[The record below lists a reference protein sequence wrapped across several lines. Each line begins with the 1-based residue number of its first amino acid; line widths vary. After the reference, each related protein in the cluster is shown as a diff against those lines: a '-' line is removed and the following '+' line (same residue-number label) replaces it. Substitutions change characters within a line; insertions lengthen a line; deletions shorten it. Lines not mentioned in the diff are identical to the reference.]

1 MDNLLKDLAYG
12 LRTLRKSPGFTVTA
26 LITLALG
33 IGATTAI
40 FSVVNAVLLRPLPY
54 AGADQLVVINS
65 EMRNR
70 KVKDFPFP
78 PADMKD
84 MREQVTA
91 LDQVAGVATFP
102 VGLVGSDGQSEQVK
116 VAFVTANLVPTL
128 GVPLELGRN
137 FRDEEAIPLPPPPPN
152 VANGTAAFPTIDVS
166 VILSHEFWVRRFGGD
181 SSIVGKTI
189 NLGGNNAHVVGVL
202 APGFELLLP
211 PRFGIERD
219 PEILQLAR
227 VDFEKG
233 SRINVIF
240 HVVGRL
246 KHNAT
251 IGEAA
256 GQLDATAA
264 DLRKR
269 FPIKQSAGVYWQIS
283 PMRAELSSDVRPALM
298 ALMGAVAFVLL
309 IACANVANLIL
320 VRTSRRERELAVRA
334 AFGGSRRRLITQMLI
349 EALVLSAGG
358 ALVGL
363 VVAKLGIIALTAV
376 GPKDLPNIGTVGLD
390 VAVMG
395 FAVFAAIVA
404 ASLFGIVPALRASRP
419 DLMNVLRRSGR
430 TSELGGGKIL
440 RNAVVVA
447 EVTLAFVL
455 LIGGGLMFRSFLT
468 LVATDPGFDPR
479 GGLTFTVAN
488 SNARTNDARSA
499 YQRALHDKL
508 AAIPGVTA
516 VTAMFPIPLDGQMV
530 NSRYGFEAAVTDPST
545 FRQAN
550 LHIIEP
556 GYFAAMKTPFLEG
569 RDYTDAENIPKSQA
583 LIVDSIFA
591 AKAWPGQSAIGKRVY
606 MRSRADTAEW
616 MDVIGVVR
624 HERHESLANDLREAV
639 YMADG
644 QFQFGSA
651 FEWMVRTNGDP
662 ARLAP
667 QVREAVA
674 SLDKSVPVAQVR
686 TLDSFVSQA
695 RASTRFALILIGSF
709 AVIAVVLAGV
719 GLYGVL
725 STVVRQRTAEIG
737 VRMALGAQ
745 TSSIFSLVIG
755 QGAALSAIG
764 IVIGAGSALILTRL
778 MRSMLVGV
786 APSDPLTFVGVAGLF
801 FAIAIVACWIPARR
815 AASLDPANALRDE

>member
-1 MDNLLKDLAYG
+1 VDNFLKDLSYG
-12 LRTLRKSPGFTVTA
+12 IRTLRKSPGFTITA

-54 AGADQLVVINS
+54 PGAEQLVVINS

-70 KVKDFPFP
+70 KVKDFPIA
-78 PADMKD
+78 PADVKD
-84 MREQVTA
+84 IREQVTS
-91 LDQVAGVATFP
+91 LDQVAGVTSFP
-102 VGLVGSDGQSEQVK
+102 QPLVEDNRDPQQVK
-116 VAFVTANLVPTL
+116 TEFVTANFIPTL
-128 GVPLELGRN
+128 GVPLALGRN
-137 FRDEEAIPLPPPPPN
+137 FRDEEALPIPPPPAN
-152 VANGTAAFPTIDVS
+152 VANGTVPFPVIDVT
-166 VILSHEFWVRRFGGD
+166 VILTHEFWMSHFGGD
-181 SSIVGKTI
+181 PSVIGKTLH
-189 NLGGNNAHVVGVL
+189 LGGSNAHVVGVL
-202 APGFELLLP
+202 APGFEVLLP
-211 PRFGIERD
+211 PRFNVERHPD
-219 PEILQLAR
+219 ILQLAR
-227 VDFEKG
+227 VDFDKG

-240 HVVGRL
+240 HLVGRL
-246 KHNAT
+246 KHDRT
-251 IGEAA
+251 VGEAQA
-256 GQLDATAA
+256 QIDATGA

-269 FPIKQSAGVYWQIS
+269 FVIKQTSGTYFQVT
-283 PMRAELSSDVRPALM
+283 PMRGELSADVRPALW

-334 AFGGSRRRLITQMLI
+334 AFGGSRRRLITQMLV

-358 ALVGL
+358 AALGL
-363 VVAKLGIIALTAV
+363 VVARLGIAALTAV
-376 GPKDLPNIGTVGLD
+376 GPQDLPNIGNVGLD
-390 VAVMG
+390 VTVMG
-395 FAVFAAIVA
+395 FAVFAAVLA
-404 ASLFGIVPALRASRP
+404 ASVFGVVPALRASRP

-430 TSELGGGKIL
+430 TSELGGGRVL

-479 GGLTFTVAN
+479 GALTFTVAN
-488 SNARTNDARSA
+488 SNARTNDARAA

-516 VTAMFPIPLDGQMV
+516 VTSMFPIPLDGQMV
-530 NSRYGFEAAVTDPST
+530 NSRYGFEAAITDPST

-569 RDYTDAENIPKSQA
+569 RDFTEAENIPKSEA

-591 AKAWPGQSAIGKRVY
+591 AKSWPGQSAIGKRVY

-624 HERHESLANDLREAV
+624 HERHEGLATDLREAV

-644 QFQFGSA
+644 QFGFGVG
-651 FEWMVRTNGDP
+651 EWMVRTNGDP
-662 ARLAP
+662 ARLTP
-667 QVREAVA
+667 QIREAVA
-674 SLDKSVPVAQVR
+674 SIDKSVPVAQVR

-745 TSSIFSLVIG
+745 ATSIFGLVIG
-755 QGAALSAIG
+755 QGALLSGIG
-764 IVIGAGSALILTRL
+764 IVLGATAALALTRL

-801 FAIAIVACWIPARR
+801 FAIAIVACWLPARR
-815 AASLDPANALRDE
+815 AAALDPSTALRDE

>member
-1 MDNLLKDLAYG
+1 MDNFLKDLSYG
-12 LRTLRKSPGFTVTA
+12 IRTLRKSPGFTITA

-54 AGADQLVVINS
+54 AAADQLVVINS
-65 EMRNR
+65 EMRAR
-70 KVKDFPFP
+70 KVPDFPIA
-78 PADMKD
+78 PADVKD

-91 LDQVAGVATFP
+91 LDQIAGVTTFRQALIEDNAEP
-102 VGLVGSDGQSEQVK
+102 EQVK
-116 VAFVTANLVPTL
+116 TAFVTANLIPTL
-128 GVPLELGRN
+128 GAPLALGRN
-137 FRDEEAIPLPPPPPN
+137 FRDDEAIPLPPPPAN
-152 VANGTAAFPTIDVS
+152 VANGSTPFPTVDVA
-166 VILSHEFWVRRFGGD
+166 VILTHDFWMRRFGGD
-181 SSIVGKTI
+181 PGVVGKTL

-202 APGFELLLP
+202 APGFELLFP
-211 PRFGIERD
+211 PRFNVERHPD
-219 PEILQLAR
+219 ILQLAR
-227 VDFEKG
+227 VDFDKG

-240 HVVGRL
+240 RLLGRL
-246 KHNAT
+246 KHDHT
-251 IGEAA
+251 IGEARA
-256 GQLDATAA
+256 QLDATAA

-269 FPIKQSAGVYWQIS
+269 FPIKATSGTYFQIT
-283 PMRAELSSDVRPALM
+283 PMRSELSADVRPALV

-334 AFGGSRRRLITQMLI
+334 AFGGSRRRLVTQMLV
-349 EALVLSAGG
+349 EAGVLSVAGA
-358 ALVGL
+358 ALGL
-363 VVAKLGIIALTAV
+363 VVARVGILALTAV

-390 VAVMG
+390 VAVLG
-395 FAVFAAIVA
+395 FAVFVALLA
-404 ASLFGIVPALRASRP
+404 ASLFGVVPAMRASRP

-430 TSELGGGKIL
+430 TSELGGGKVL

-479 GGLTFTVAN
+479 GGLTFTIGNA
-488 SNARTNDARSA
+488 NARTNDARAA
-499 YQRALHDKL
+499 YQRALHDRL

-550 LHIIEP
+550 LHIVEP
-556 GYFAAMKTPFLEG
+556 GYFTAMRTPFLEG
-569 RDYTDAENIPKSQA
+569 RDFTDADNIPKSEA
-583 LIVDSIFA
+583 VIVDSIFA
-591 AKAWPGQSAIGKRVY
+591 AKAWPGQSAVGKRIY

-644 QFQFGSA
+644 QFGYGAA

-662 ARLAP
+662 NRLAA
-667 QVREAVA
+667 QVRDAVA

-695 RASTRFALILIGSF
+695 RASTRFALVLIGAF

-745 TSSIFSLVIG
+745 TRSIFGLVIG
-755 QGAALSAIG
+755 QGATLSAMGIG
-764 IVIGAGSALILTRL
+764 LGAVAALALTRL

-786 APSDPLTFVGVAGLF
+786 APSDPLTFVGVAALF
-801 FAIAIVACWIPARR
+801 FAIAIVACWLPARR
-815 AASLDPANALRDE
+815 AAALDPATALRDE

>member
-1 MDNLLKDLAYG
+1 VDNFLKDLSYG
-12 LRTLRKSPGFTVTA
+12 IRTLRKSPGFTITA

-54 AGADQLVVINS
+54 PGAEQLVVINS

-70 KVKDFPFP
+70 KVKDFPIA
-78 PADMKD
+78 PADVKD
-84 MREQVTA
+84 IREQVTA
-91 LDQVAGVATFP
+91 LDQVAGVTSFP
-102 VGLVGSDGQSEQVK
+102 QPLVEDNRDPQQVK
-116 VAFVTANLVPTL
+116 TGFVTANFIPTL
-128 GVPLELGRN
+128 GVPIALGRN
-137 FRDEEAIPLPPPPPN
+137 FRDEEALPIPPPPAN
-152 VANGTAAFPTIDVS
+152 VQNGTVPFPVIDVA
-166 VILSHEFWVRRFGGD
+166 VILSHEFWMSHFGGD
-181 SSIVGKTI
+181 PSVIGRTL
-189 NLGGNNAHVVGVL
+189 NLGGSNAHVVGVL
-202 APGFELLLP
+202 APGFEVLLP
-211 PRFGIERD
+211 PRFNVERHPD
-219 PEILQLAR
+219 LLQLAR
-227 VDFEKG
+227 VDFDKG
-233 SRINVIF
+233 SRINVVF
-240 HVVGRL
+240 HLVGRL
-246 KHNAT
+246 KHDRT
-251 IGEAA
+251 VGEAQA
-256 GQLDATAA
+256 QIDATGA

-269 FPIKQSAGVYWQIS
+269 FVIKQTAGVYFQVT
-283 PMRAELSSDVRPALM
+283 PMRGELSADVRPALW

-334 AFGGSRRRLITQMLI
+334 AFGGSRRRLITQMLV

-358 ALVGL
+358 AVLGL
-363 VVAKLGIIALTAV
+363 VVARLGIVALTAV
-376 GPKDLPNIGTVGLD
+376 GPQDLPNIGNVGLD
-390 VAVMG
+390 VTVMG
-395 FAVFAAIVA
+395 FAVFAAILA

-430 TSELGGGKIL
+430 TSELGGGKVL

-479 GGLTFTVAN
+479 GALTFTVAN
-488 SNARTNDARSA
+488 ANARTNDARAA

-530 NSRYGFEAAVTDPST
+530 NSRYGFEAAITDPST

-569 RDYTDAENIPKSQA
+569 RDFTEAENIPKSEA

-591 AKAWPGQSAIGKRVY
+591 AKSWPGQSAIGKRVY

-624 HERHESLANDLREAV
+624 HERHEGLANDLREAV

-644 QFQFGSA
+644 QFGFGVG
-651 FEWMVRTNGDP
+651 EWMVRTTGDP
-662 ARLAP
+662 NRLAP

-674 SLDKSVPVAQVR
+674 SLDKTVPVAQVR

-745 TSSIFSLVIG
+745 TSSIFGLVIG
-755 QGAALSAIG
+755 QGAVLSGIG
-764 IVIGAGSALILTRL
+764 IVLGAGAALALTRL

-786 APSDPLTFVGVAGLF
+786 APSDPLTFAGVAILF
-801 FAIAIVACWIPARR
+801 FAIAVVACWLPARR
-815 AASLDPANALRDE
+815 AAALDPANALRDE